1 MTQHPTP
8 NTRHLTPDTL
18 PDFLKRR
25 ADLSPDKSAVITG
38 TARLTFAD
46 LYQKSLEIAAN
57 LAESGIKSGDK
68 VALLAD
74 NSLGFVA
81 LFHAVS
87 QLGAVLVP
95 LNTRLAP
102 SEISWQVQDVEAKI
116 LVYDE
121 PYAAMV
127 SLISQ
132 ELTAL
137 RYFQLSQLV
146 EIEYPAITPNESVS
160 LEAVH
165 TIIYSSGTTGKPKG
179 VMLTYGN
186 HWWSATA
193 SALNLGNH
201 ADDCWL
207 AVLPLFHVGGMSILW
222 RSVIY
227 GIPAMVHESFD
238 PQAVNRA
245 IDEQGV
251 TIVSVVAN
259 MLQRM
264 LDTRNDRPYPPTL
277 RCVLVG
283 GGPVPQPLLERCAKL
298 NIPVLQTYGMTETAS
313 QVATLAPELAL
324 AKLGSAG
331 KPLFPTEL
339 KIRQDGQM
347 LKSGEVGEIVV
358 RGAVVSP
365 GYYKR
370 EAETQK
376 AWQGGWFHTGDLGK
390 LDRDGFLYVVD
401 RRTDLIISGGENV
414 YPAEIEAVL
423 LAHPAVEEAGVFAR
437 ADVKWGHVP
446 VAALKLREGMTATET
461 ELIEWCQDR
470 LARYKVPRSI
480 EFRESLPR
488 NAAGKLVRRLL

>member
-1 MTQHPTP
+1 MQTETFP
-8 NTRHLTPDTL
+8 N
-18 PDFLKRR
+18 FLYRR
-25 ADLSPDKSAVITG
+25 ADLSPEKTAVITG
-38 TARLTFAD
+38 DVSLTFGE
-46 LYQKSLEIAAN
+46 LYQRSLRVAAN
-57 LAESGIKSGDK
+57 LAALGVETGDRL
-68 VALLAD
+68 ALLAD
-74 NSLGFVA
+74 NSLAFVE
-81 LFHAVS
+81 LFHAVA

-95 LNTRLAP
+95 LNTRLTLD
-102 SEISWQVQDVEAKI
+102 ELSWQMQDVEARVLLYGSRYASIADAMAKELPELATAEI
-116 LVYDE
+116 NRLTEITDSAIAPDE
-121 PYAAMV
+121 N
-127 SLISQ
+127 I
-132 ELTAL
+132 
-137 RYFQLSQLV
+137 
-146 EIEYPAITPNESVS
+146 S

-179 VMLTYGN
+179 VLLTYGN

-193 SALNLGNH
+193 SALNLGNQ

-227 GIPAMVHESFD
+227 GIPAMVHDSFD

-251 TIVSVVAN
+251 TIVSVVAT

-264 LDTRNDRPYPPTL
+264 LDARNDCPYPPTL

-298 NIPVLQTYGMTETAS
+298 NVPVLQTYGMTETAS

-331 KPLFPTEL
+331 KPLFPTGL
-339 KIRQDGQM
+339 KIMTEGKV
-347 LKSGEVGEIVV
+347 LLPGEVGEIVV

-365 GYYKR
+365 GYFKR
-370 EAETQK
+370 EAETRK
-376 AWQGGWFHTGDLGK
+376 AWQKGWFHTGDLGR
-390 LDRDGFLYVVD
+390 LDEEGFLYVVD

-414 YPAEIEAVL
+414 YPAEVEAVL
-423 LAHPAVEEAGVFAR
+423 LAHPAVEEAGVYAR
-437 ADVKWGHVP
+437 ADDRWGQVP
-446 VAALKLREGMTATET
+446 VAAVKLREGKTITET
-461 ELIEWCQDR
+461 ELILWCQSR
-470 LARYKVPRSI
+470 LARYKVPRQI
-480 EFRESLPR
+480 EFRDNLPR